1 MHKIIYTIFL
11 LIYIFTFFTA
21 CALQPVEVIKNTDY
35 TKYKFI
41 YVSPT
46 NTVSSSNEA
55 IYTGYNGYVYGSTYT
70 QQTNPGDIITGFFM
84 KKNFILVN
92 EIRHPENTIII
103 SYGQSGKRNIA
114 GGLAYTLEV
123 TIQLL
128 DAKTHKLIFQ
138 CSAEGMGSTEAEDI
152 RIAVNRCLDSLQ

>member
-1 MHKIIYTIFL
+1 MHKIYIFFL
-11 LIYIFTFFTA
+11 LIYIFTFFTG
-21 CALQPVEVIKNTDY
+21 CALKPVDVIKNADY

-46 NTVSSSNEA
+46 NTVTSSSESV
-55 IYTGYNGYVYGSTYT
+55 YTGYNGYVYGSTYT
-70 QQTNPGDIITGFFM
+70 QQANPSDIIAGFFM
-84 KKNFILVN
+84 KKNFLLVN
-92 EIRHPENTIII
+92 EIRNPENTIII
-103 SYGQSGKRNIA
+103 NYGQSGKRNIA

-128 DAKTHKLIFQ
+128 DAKTHNLIFQ